1 MAKPP
6 LLSQDECE
14 QSLAQLNADALS
26 PWVVADGKLSRRY
39 EFKNFIDAFGFMSQA
54 AIACE
59 VMNHHPRWVNVWNVV
74 EIDLLTH
81 RADGITHLD
90 FDLAGQMEPLAKKLL
105 ASLD

>member
-6 LLSQDECE
+6 LLNQSELE
-14 QSLAQLNADALS
+14 QSLAQLNTDALA

-39 EFKNFIDAFGFMSQA
+39 EFKSFIDAFGFMTQA

-59 VMNHHPRWVNVWNVV
+59 VMSHHPRWVNVWNVV

-81 RADGITHLD
+81 RAGGITHLD

-105 ASLD
+105 A

>member
-6 LLSQDECE
+6 LLNQDELD
-14 QSLAQLNADALS
+14 QSLEVLNADALA
-26 PWVVADGKLSRRY
+26 PWVLADGKLSRRY
-39 EFKNFIDAFGFMSQA
+39 EFKNFSDAFGFMAQA

-81 RADGITHLD
+81 RSGGITHLD
-90 FDLAGQMEPLAKKLL
+90 FELAGKMEPLAKKLL
-105 ASLD
+105 A

>member
-6 LLSQDECE
+6 VLNQDELD
-14 QSLAQLNADALS
+14 QSLARLNADALV

-39 EFKNFIDAFGFMSQA
+39 EFKHFIDAFGFMSQA
-54 AIACE
+54 AIVCE
-59 VMNHHPRWVNVWNVV
+59 VMDHHPRWVNVWNVV

-81 RADGITHLD
+81 SASGITHLD
-90 FDLAGQMEPLAKKLL
+90 FDLAGKMEPLAKKLL

>member
-1 MAKPP
+1 MTKPA
-6 LLSQDECE
+6 LLNDEQLE
-14 QSLAQLNADALS
+14 KSLAQLNADALA
-26 PWVVADGKLSRRY
+26 PWLLADGKLSRRY
-39 EFKNFIDAFGFMSQA
+39 EFKSFIDAFGFMAQA

-81 RADGITHLD
+81 RAGGITHLD

-105 ASLD
+105 G

>member
-1 MAKPP
+1 MTKPA
-6 LLSQDECE
+6 LLNEEQLG
-14 QSLAQLNADALS
+14 QSLATLNTGALE

-39 EFKNFIDAFGFMSQA
+39 EFKSFIDAFGFMTQA

-59 VMNHHPRWVNVWNVV
+59 VMCHHPRWVNVWNVV

-81 RADGITHLD
+81 RAGGITHLD

-105 ASLD
+105 A

>member
-1 MAKPP
+1 MTKPP
-6 LLSQDECE
+6 VLHQDQLE
-14 QSLAQLNADALS
+14 QSLSQLNAGALS

-54 AIACE
+54 AIICE

-81 RADGITHLD
+81 SANGITDLD
-90 FDLAGQMEPLAKKLL
+90 FELAGKMEPLAKKLL

>member
-6 LLSQDECE
+6 LLNQDERE
-14 QSLAQLNADALS
+14 QSLAQLNADALA

-39 EFKNFIDAFGFMSQA
+39 EFKSFIDAFGFMTQA

-59 VMNHHPRWVNVWNVV
+59 VMSHHPRWVNVWNVV

-81 RADGITHLD
+81 RAGGITHLD
-90 FDLAGQMEPLAKKLL
+90 FELAGQMEPLAKKLL
-105 ASLD
+105 A